1 MSKAKKVYWA
11 GDLFNFKDL
20 LGNRLL
26 ADAFNQAAQGRW
38 IAALP
43 QESESNAQRSS
54 QIRDDDLEN
63 LFTSDAVVANF
74 DGTDLDS
81 GTVVEFCYG
90 KFLDLPTVL
99 LRTDFRRNG
108 DQDTG
113 ADPWNLMCSSYPRT
127 EVLCIHS
134 MVELH
139 RKSTAEFLSDLAQK
153 IVDKL
158 DQAAAV
164 PRLANDF
171 ETEMAAFKRAVQS
184 AGSSMP
190 ERFSDE
196 RIRQILEK
204 RLDLK

>member
-1 MSKAKKVYWA
+1 MEGRKVYWA

-26 ADAFNQAAQGRW
+26 CEAFNKAARGRW
-38 IAALP
+38 YAVLP
-43 QESESNAQRSS
+43 QESESNALRSS

-63 LFTSDAVVANF
+63 LFTSEALVANF

-99 LRTDFRRNG
+99 LRTDFRKNG

-134 MVELH
+134 MKELH
-139 RKSTAEFLSDLAQK
+139 QKTMPEFLGSLAQR
-153 IVDKL
+153 IVEKL
-158 DQAAAV
+158 DKAAAL
-164 PRLANDF
+164 PRLTADF
-171 ETEMAAFKRAVQS
+171 ETEAAAFRRAVIS
-184 AGSSMP
+184 AGASMP
-190 ERFSDE
+190 ERFSE
-196 RIRQILEK
+196 ARIRSILQKRFEK
-204 RLDLK
+204 